1 MAAFGIL
8 SRLLGFVRELV
19 LAATYGTNAKT
30 DAYVAGLFV
39 VNTVAAMLLYV
50 LVTSVIPL
58 FHGEERDHGESSAWR
73 LVGVILTWVGLILI
87 VVTGIVAIWP
97 EGVSALFSFKPA
109 TASIAQELLRIMA
122 PALMLQGIS
131 AVFTALLQLRGSFS
145 RPAAIGVTFN
155 AGIIVGIVALN
166 PFIGIRGAAWGVVI
180 GAIGQ
185 VALQLPE
192 FRRFW
197 KRGGGRLGLRHPRLG
212 TALVLALPVFLATF
226 AQQINSF
233 TDKMFIN
240 AFDLP
245 DGSIAALNFASALG
259 SAPRTAILFP
269 LLVPLF
275 PHISKLL
282 SEGRRDDATRAFGRS
297 AGLLALVAAPITAFM
312 AIQAHGLAQIAF
324 ERGKCGVDC
333 RVEIGKPVVFYAL
346 AVWGAFMVYLLNR
359 TLSAARKP
367 REILA
372 ATLITVGVVIGLDLL
387 LIERMEQA
395 GLALASMVGVYVNT
409 AIMLW
414 FLHRELPEV
423 SIRAF
428 VAQQGRILASVLPPA
443 VLLLALQNLVPSEGR
458 SFLQTAGLVSLKA
471 LLFAAAFA
479 GCAWLLARTEVRSA
493 INVAR
498 SVVRR
503 RRPRAA

>member
-1 MAAFGIL
+1 VAAFGIL

-192 FRRFW
+192 FTRFW
-197 KRGGGRLGLRHPRLG
+197 KRGGGRLGFRHPRLG
-212 TALVLALPVFLATF
+212 SALVLALPVFLATF

-233 TDKMFIN
+233 TDKLFIN
-240 AFDLP
+240 AFDLD
-245 DGSIAALNFASALG
+245 DGRIAALNFASALG

-275 PHISKLL
+275 PHISRLL
-282 SEGRRDDATRAFGRS
+282 TEGKRDDAKRAFVRS
-297 AGLLALVAAPITAFM
+297 AGLLALVAAPVTAFM
-312 AIQAHGLAQIAF
+312 AIQAQGLAQIAF
-324 ERGKCGVDC
+324 ERGKCRVDC

-372 ATLITVGVVIGLDLL
+372 ATLVTVCVVIALDLL

-395 GLALASMVGVYVNT
+395 GLALASMAGVYVNT

-414 FLHRELPEV
+414 FLHRELPDV
-423 SIRAF
+423 SIGAF
-428 VAQQGRILASVLPPA
+428 VSQQARVLASVLPPA
-443 VLLLALQNLVPSEGR
+443 GLVVLLEHVLPSEGR
-458 SFLQTAGLVSLKA
+458 PFVQTLGLVGAKGA
-471 LLFAAAFA
+471 ILFAGFAACASLFA
-479 GCAWLLARTEVRSA
+479 RDEVRSA
-493 INVAR
+493 RDAAR
-498 SVVRR
+498 SVVSR